1 LIFSELF
8 TARPHIF
15 VCKENPLATRTSVG
29 LSDLEDY
36 PCLTYEQ
43 REHNLFYF
51 SEEILSTINR
61 KKMIKVSDRAAV
73 VNLLIGVNAYIIS
86 SGVFPSY
93 LHGDDIIAIPLEAD
107 EKICI
112 GVITHKDYVPLC
124 ANKIR

>member
-1 LIFSELF
+1 M
-8 TARPHIF
+8 
-15 VCKENPLATRTSVG
+15 ATRTSVG

-107 EKICI
+107 EKICV
-112 GVITHKDYVPLC
+112 GVITHKDYVPTRLGEIYWN
-124 ANKIR
+124 ALKRIAKDLG